1 MSQDLAYKAILTLT
15 PPSDDPVAVHV
26 TLLPSDSVG
35 EGANA
40 KRLGD
45 CTVAELKAYAE
56 QLESEVAETY
66 HDITIRTLLVEPEFG
81 VAIDAME
88 ENWLD
93 HVVVEH
99 EESAT
104 AADPTTS
111 SGGVSGQVETP
122 PSTDLEIEEFE
133 PAEEVTDPIAAALEA
148 AEQPVDDGETAE
160 VAEAPIAGE
169 PVVEDDVPVAH
180 TESTTSTSLEEASES
195 AEAEL
200 IPIEEI
206 PPPEINIEEAEPIH
220 EERVSETEKIP
231 SSDPSPTI
239 RTAGILTDGN
249 YPSNNAVII
258 WLDEPPLRLMQGHA
272 RSSLRREVA
281 GVMVGPRPE
290 KQPDG
295 RYVVHITDMI
305 IAKHTK
311 MSGASVTYTPES
323 WRYMNDKLAEMYPD
337 GDHVMLG
344 WYHTHPGF
352 GIFLSNMDLFI
363 HTNFF
368 TQKWHIA
375 YVLDPVG
382 FHSGFFSWDR
392 AQSQVIKYGF
402 PWPNW
407 MNGSW

>member
-1 MSQDLAYKAILTLT
+1 MAKQSAYKAILTLT
-15 PPSDDPVAVHV
+15 PP
-26 TLLPSDSVG
+26 TDSPIKVNVMLYPTSLVG
-35 EGANA
+35 EGG

-45 CTVAELKAYAE
+45 CTYAELLAYAHN
-56 QLESEVAETY
+56 LESEVAETY
-66 HDITIRTLLVEPEFG
+66 QDISIRELLVEPTFQ
-81 VAIDAME
+81 VAIDAIDE
-88 ENWLD
+88 DWLD
-93 HVVVEH
+93 HVVVLEDVV
-99 EESAT
+99 SAENRPQPEVD
-104 AADPTTS
+104 A
-111 SGGVSGQVETP
+111 
-122 PSTDLEIEEFE
+122 EI
-133 PAEEVTDPIAAALEA
+133 DPILAALEA
-148 AEQPVDDGETAE
+148 TTAIDEDISIAPAIADEEIVLEAELDQDALDAIEAIEANAVVEE
-160 VAEAPIAGE
+160 VAEAEVG
-169 PVVEDDVPVAH
+169 D
-180 TESTTSTSLEEASES
+180 S
-195 AEAEL
+195 AEI

-206 PPPEINIEEAEPIH
+206 DPPEINIEQAEQIY
-220 EERVSETEKIP
+220 EERVREAGQLPSE
-231 SSDPSPTI
+231 DQSPDV
-239 RTAGILTDGN
+239 RTAGILPDGA
-249 YPSNNAVII
+249 YPSNNSVII

-323 WRYMNDKLAEMYPD
+323 WRYLNDSLAEMYPD

-382 FHSGFFSWDR
+382 FKSGFFSWDR
-392 AQSQVIKYGF
+392 NQTDVIKYGF

-407 MNGSW
+407 TSGSW